1 MWKTRMGYSV
11 ARVMGRT
18 VARFDTLEAAEAF
31 AAEQPFDTE
40 ILPFLEEELV

>member
-1 MWKTRMGYSV
+1 MWITRTGYSV

-18 VARFDTLEAAEAF
+18 VARFDTREAAEAF
-31 AAEQPFDTE
+31 ASEQSFDTE